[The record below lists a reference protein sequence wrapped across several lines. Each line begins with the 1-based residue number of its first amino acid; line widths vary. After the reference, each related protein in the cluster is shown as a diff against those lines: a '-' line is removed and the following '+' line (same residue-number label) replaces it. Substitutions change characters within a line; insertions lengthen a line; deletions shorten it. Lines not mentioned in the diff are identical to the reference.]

1 MSSPGS
7 FRLSFTNLRMPFS
20 DGVKYTLLGISVS
33 LFAIASLILTWQLYR
48 YCKRKPKPSGKVKS
62 YQSVDDKQAGNTI
75 FEAADKESDIQKHDY
90 KVQKLE
96 DEIKKLSRCLSA
108 TSSISEQ
115 DSADFQS
122 ITEADAQVNIH
133 GKLRFS
139 LSYDRE
145 QSQFALTV
153 LDATGLPVQDFSQ
166 STDPFVKVK
175 LLSGSLSEQP
185 NLQCVLQE
193 WETKTVKNSRNPV
206 FGSQFSCPLTEKE
219 LKTITVK
226 FEVRDFDRFSRHS
239 VLGEVRARLNNL
251 NLLSHPVEISEEL
264 QKLNKDL
271 VGEILLS
278 LKYLPTAQRI
288 EVGLLKIKTA
298 SLTSNQDKAL
308 YARVTIVCN
317 QCRLKQQKTSLK
329 SKWGITVFNEVLTFS
344 LLDSNI
350 RECVIA
356 VSVYE
361 TIVNQKNSKRLIG
374 QAILGKRKAGEDEHW
389 CLMMQSLRQP
399 IAKWHSLLI

>member
-1 MSSPGS
+1 MDSPGS
-7 FRLSFTNLRMPFS
+7 FRLSFASLRMPFS

-33 LFAIASLILTWQLYR
+33 LFAIAALILTWQLYQ
-48 YCKRKPKPSGKVKS
+48 YFKRKPKPSGKVKS

-122 ITEADAQVNIH
+122 ITEADAQMNIH

-139 LSYDRE
+139 VSYNRE
-145 QSQFALTV
+145 QSQFAVTV
-153 LDATGLPVQDFSQ
+153 LDATDLPVRDFSQ
-166 STDPFVKVK
+166 STNPFVKVK
-175 LLSGSLSEQP
+175 LLSGLLSKQP

-219 LKTITVK
+219 LKTIT
-226 FEVRDFDRFSRHS
+226 
-239 VLGEVRARLNNL
+239 L
-251 NLLSHPVEISEEL
+251 
-264 QKLNKDL
+264 KLEDS

-317 QCRLKQQKTSLK
+317 QCRLKHQKTSLK

-361 TIVNQKNSKRLIG
+361 TIVHQKNSKRLIG

>member
-1 MSSPGS
+1 MLSEQVCLEKEPECGQGLSSHDIHGDMSSPGS
-7 FRLSFTNLRMPFS
+7 FRLSFASLRMPFS

-33 LFAIASLILTWQLYR
+33 LFAIAALILTWQLYR
-48 YCKRKPKPSGKVKS
+48 YCKRKPKPNGKVKS
-62 YQSVDDKQAGNTI
+62 YRSMDDKQAGNTIFEAADKESDIQKHDYKLFILNRDMSSPGSFRLSFASLRMPFSDGVKYTLLGISVSLFAIAALILTWQLYQYCKRKPKPNGKVKSYRSMDDKQAGNTI

-108 TSSISEQ
+108 TSSI
-115 DSADFQS
+115 
-122 ITEADAQVNIH
+122 T
-133 GKLRFS
+133 
-139 LSYDRE
+139 
-145 QSQFALTV
+145 
-153 LDATGLPVQDFSQ
+153 
-166 STDPFVKVK
+166 
-175 LLSGSLSEQP
+175 
-185 NLQCVLQE
+185 
-193 WETKTVKNSRNPV
+193 
-206 FGSQFSCPLTEKE
+206 
-219 LKTITVK
+219 
-226 FEVRDFDRFSRHS
+226 
-239 VLGEVRARLNNL
+239 
-251 NLLSHPVEISEEL
+251 
-264 QKLNKDL
+264 
-271 VGEILLS
+271 
-278 LKYLPTAQRI
+278 
-288 EVGLLKIKTA
+288 
-298 SLTSNQDKAL
+298 L

-361 TIVNQKNSKRLIG
+361 TIINQKNSKRLIG